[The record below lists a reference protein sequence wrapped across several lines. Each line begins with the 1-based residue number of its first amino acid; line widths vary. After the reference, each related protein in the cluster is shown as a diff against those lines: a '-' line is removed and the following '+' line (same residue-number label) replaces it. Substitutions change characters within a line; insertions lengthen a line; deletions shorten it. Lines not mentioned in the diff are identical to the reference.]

1 MSDEYCIRKSGLK
14 ALATV
19 FFSKNLQLIISL
31 FGVTFI
37 LGQLLVKLKY
47 MFNENI

>member
-14 ALATV
+14 TLATV

-31 FGVTFI
+31 FGITFI
-37 LGQLLVKLKY
+37 LGQLLNRSPCLMKTY
-47 MFNENI
+47 T